1 MRDRGLIRFRKAIPF
16 SCGLV
21 AASTLA
27 STLICIATYPAEAVG
42 GIEQFFTYPRLADK
56 NGLSKSA
63 SDAVELSQDQAIWTA
78 LAFEDNEQLRQ
89 LLKRGAD
96 PNKPEAL
103 SLMTPLMAAETL
115 PLAWSLLEAGADP
128 RVRDRTGYTALH
140 HATKLREAA
149 SILPLL
155 VRAGGDI
162 NARSDEPEVIT
173 PLFCAVE
180 NYFESP
186 DSKEAALVVRV
197 LVRLGADLNA
207 TDSKGATVLA
217 LAASRNKPDL
227 IKLLVELGADPTKR
241 LPDGRTPLD
250 YAKEANA
257 TDAVQLLGAAGTSA
271 SVRAGP
277 AGPEAHGRAG
287 SDLR

>member
-1 MRDRGLIRFRKAIPF
+1 MRDRGLIRSRTVVPF
-16 SCGLV
+16 SRGFI

-27 STLICIATYPAEAVG
+27 STLFCIANVPAEATG
-42 GIEQFFTYPRLADK
+42 SIEQFFTYPRLADK
-56 NGLSKSA
+56 SGSTKSA

-89 LLKRGAD
+89 LLKHGAD
-96 PNKPEAL
+96 PNKPEQL

-115 PLAWSLLEAGADP
+115 PLAWSLIEAGADP

-162 NARSDEPEVIT
+162 NARSDEPEAIT

-180 NYFESP
+180 NYFESA

-197 LVRLGADLNA
+197 IVRLGADLNA
-207 TDSKGATVLA
+207 TNSDGATVLA
-217 LAASRNKPDL
+217 LAASHNKPEL
-227 IKLLVELGADPTKR
+227 IKLLMELGADPTKR

-250 YAKEANA
+250 YAKQANA
-257 TDAVQLLGAAGTSA
+257 LDAAELLGSAGTSA
-271 SVRAGP
+271 SVRIAPSGP
-277 AGPEAHGRAG
+277 DGRGRAG
-287 SDLR
+287 PDVR